1 MAKKNINTVFLIFLF
16 SHLIIWTAV
25 PSLTNKNL
33 PLDTIEAL
41 AWASNFEFGF
51 DKHPPMSAAVVWLFY
66 DFFGNQDW
74 AYYFLSQIFIII
86 SFIFVWKLSFEF
98 LKSKFLSL
106 LSVLLLEGIVFY
118 NYTSPEFNVYVC
130 QLPFRIISVYYF
142 WKAINEKKYLNW
154 ILFGLS
160 SGLGFLSHYLFFY
173 LIISIIFFYLFFEI
187 KKNKFEL
194 GAIFAS
200 LSFLIIIFLHL
211 NWLVVNDFVTID
223 YASQRSKMNDSVPKN
238 HIINPLVFI
247 FKQLVMILPF
257 LFLSSLI
264 LKLRKKNVKFK
275 DRKLVFLLSINI
287 LPIVL
292 IFFTSLI
299 TGSKIRTMWMSPFY
313 LCFGILLLYFFKEKF
328 EPKNLK
334 RFLYSF
340 LFIFLLSPLMYS
352 YISISQKDKRTDY
365 PGREISDLVQKR
377 WDRNFSN
384 EIKVVVGDEWSAGNL
399 AYHLQ
404 SRPKWFGKINDK
416 FKKINPEHGIIF
428 TGNPEILKK
437 VCPGEYGTIKPV
449 GYCMIGVR

>member
-1 MAKKNINTVFLIFLF
+1 MAKKNINSIFLIFLL
-16 SHLIIWTAV
+16 SHLIVWTAV

-74 AYYFLSQIFIII
+74 AYYLLSQLFVIV
-86 SFIFVWKLSFEF
+86 SFIFVWKLSYEF
-98 LKSKFLSL
+98 LNNKFLSL
-106 LSVLLLEGIVFY
+106 LSVLLLEGLVFY
-118 NYTSPEFNVYVC
+118 NYTTPEFNVYVC

-142 WKAINEKKYLNW
+142 WRSINDKRYLNW
-154 ILFGLS
+154 TLFGIF

-173 LIISIIFFYLFFEI
+173 LIISIVFFYLFFEI
-187 KKNKFEL
+187 KKYKVGL
-194 GAIFAS
+194 GVFLAF
-200 LSFLIIIFLHL
+200 LSFLIIVFPHL
-211 NWLVVNDFVTID
+211 NWLVANDFVTIN
-223 YASQRSKMNDSVPKN
+223 YASHRSNINESVLIS
-238 HIINPLVFI
+238 HITNPFI
-247 FKQLVMILPF
+247 FLLKQLIMILPF
-257 LFLSSLI
+257 LFLCSFI
-264 LKLRKKNVKFK
+264 LKFRKINVKFN

-287 LPIVL
+287 LPFLL
-292 IFFTSLI
+292 IFITSLI
-299 TGSKIRTMWMSPFY
+299 TGSNIRTMWMSPFY
-313 LCFGILLLYFFKEKF
+313 LSFGILFLYCFKEKL
-328 EPKNLK
+328 ERKSLK
-334 RFLYSF
+334 KFMYNF
-340 LFIFLLSPLMYS
+340 LFIFLLSPAVYS

-399 AYHLQ
+399 AYHLT
-404 SRPKWFGKINDK
+404 SRPKWFGKMNDK

-449 GYCMIGVR
+449 GYCMIGIR

>member
-1 MAKKNINTVFLIFLF
+1 
-16 SHLIIWTAV
+16 
-25 PSLTNKNL
+25 
-33 PLDTIEAL
+33 
-41 AWASNFEFGF
+41 
-51 DKHPPMSAAVVWLFY
+51 MSAAVVWLFY

-142 WKAINEKKYLNW
+142 CKAINEKKYLNW
-154 ILFGLS
+154 ILFGFS

-200 LSFLIIIFLHL
+200 LSFLIIIFPHL

-264 LKLRKKNVKFK
+264 LKLRKKK
-275 DRKLVFLLSINI
+275 
-287 LPIVL
+287 
-292 IFFTSLI
+292 
-299 TGSKIRTMWMSPFY
+299 
-313 LCFGILLLYFFKEKF
+313 C
-328 EPKNLK
+328 
-334 RFLYSF
+334 
-340 LFIFLLSPLMYS
+340 
-352 YISISQKDKRTDY
+352 
-365 PGREISDLVQKR
+365 
-377 WDRNFSN
+377 
-384 EIKVVVGDEWSAGNL
+384 
-399 AYHLQ
+399 
-404 SRPKWFGKINDK
+404 
-416 FKKINPEHGIIF
+416 
-428 TGNPEILKK
+428 
-437 VCPGEYGTIKPV
+437 
-449 GYCMIGVR
+449 